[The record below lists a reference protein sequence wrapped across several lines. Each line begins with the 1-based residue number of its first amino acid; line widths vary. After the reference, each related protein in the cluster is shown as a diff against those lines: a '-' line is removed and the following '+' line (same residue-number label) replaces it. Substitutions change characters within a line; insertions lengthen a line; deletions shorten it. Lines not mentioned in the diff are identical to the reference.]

1 MNPIVT
7 YNTQGMEVRTGDVVR
22 LRGRNMIFT
31 GVGLDG
37 RLGFVTTDDRRMF
50 VAVAPETINWTNEE
64 TK

>member
-1 MNPIVT
+1 MKPIVT

-37 RLGFVTTDDRRMF
+37 RLGFVTTDDRRVF
-50 VAVAPETINWTNEE
+50 VAMTPDTINWTTEE
-64 TK
+64 LK

>member
-37 RLGFVTTDDRRMF
+37 RLGFVTTDDRRVF
-50 VAVAPETINWTNEE
+50 VAVTPDTIDWTTEE